1 MKDKLMEAYEV
12 GGCGLFLLCIILCL
26 GLAFG
31 IYCLEGWLLMLVW
44 NYVAVSY
51 FSAPVL
57 GYWAWVGIAWAL
69 SFICGLLRPRVSK
82 D

>member
-12 GGCGLFLLCIILCL
+12 GGCFLFIVCVVLCL
-26 GLAFG
+26 GLLFG

-44 NYVAVSY
+44 NYVAVGY

-57 GYWAWVGIAWAL
+57 GYWAWVCIAWVL
-69 SFICGLLRPRVSK
+69 NWVSGLLRPRSSN
-82 D
+82 